1 MAMSRT
7 YEVSDL
13 SPPPIRS
20 RGIRFQRRLCRGRVN
35 SFNFQKHMHM
45 TTNILLVALLVLAS
59 IGLIKSI
66 DIERISK
73 FKKDNDKSSE

>member
-1 MAMSRT
+1 MYLNHTQRLRFKPPSHH
-7 YEVSDL
+7 EIGGSD
-13 SPPPIRS
+13 S
-20 RGIRFQRRLCRGRVN
+20 RGDFAGAGSTLLI
-35 SFNFQKHMHM
+35 SKKHMHM

-73 FKKDNDKSSE
+73 IKKDNDKSSE

>member
-1 MAMSRT
+1 
-7 YEVSDL
+7 
-13 SPPPIRS
+13 
-20 RGIRFQRRLCRGRVN
+20 
-35 SFNFQKHMHM
+35 MHM
-45 TTNILLVALLVLAS
+45 TTNFLLVALLVLAS

>member
-1 MAMSRT
+1 
-7 YEVSDL
+7 
-13 SPPPIRS
+13 
-20 RGIRFQRRLCRGRVN
+20 
-35 SFNFQKHMHM
+35 MHM

-73 FKKDNDKSSE
+73 IKKDNDKSSE

>member
-1 MAMSRT
+1 MMSQAHT
-7 YEVSDL
+7 NTQIIAPL
-13 SPPPIRS
+13 PS
-20 RGIRFQRRLCRGRVN
+20 RGWGFRFQRRLCRGRVS